1 MKHLWV
7 KASTEVFT
15 DGGKSIQY
23 ACEDFPGV
31 FVYSNAV
38 YIPHTYDNGRWLYR
52 SFAIETPLGFL
63 TKEFRTLK
71 EAERL
76 LRMEGLKMRIGVD
89 VALSQRDLQRLR
101 KLDRALDRKQRRA
114 R

>member
-7 KASTEVFT
+7 KTSTEVFE

-23 ACEDFPGV
+23 TCEDFPGV

-38 YIPHTYDNGRWLYR
+38 YIPHTYDNGKWLYR

-63 TKEFRTLK
+63 TKEFRTLM
-71 EAERL
+71 EAKAFVESGQLEKTIKAGQPALAEGERN
-76 LRMEGLKMRIGVD
+76 R
-89 VALSQRDLQRLR
+89 
-101 KLDRALDRKQRRA
+101 
-114 R
+114 

>member
-7 KASTEVFT
+7 KTSTEVFE

-23 ACEDFPGV
+23 TCEDFPGV

-63 TKEFRTLK
+63 AKEFRTLR
-71 EAERL
+71 EAKAFVESGQL
-76 LRMEGLKMRIGVD
+76 EKAIKAGQLELAEGR
-89 VALSQRDLQRLR
+89 S
-101 KLDRALDRKQRRA
+101 LDD
-114 R
+114 

>member
-7 KASTEVFT
+7 KASTEVFD

-23 ACEDFPGV
+23 TCEDFPGV

-38 YIPHTYDNGRWLYR
+38 YIPHAYDNGRWLYR

-63 TKEFRTLK
+63 TKEFRTLREAKAFVENGGFEDYEISK
-71 EAERL
+71 EEQH
-76 LRMEGLKMRIGVD
+76 E
-89 VALSQRDLQRLR
+89 
-101 KLDRALDRKQRRA
+101 
-114 R
+114 

>member
-7 KASTEVFT
+7 KVSTEEFE

-38 YIPHTYDNGRWLYR
+38 YIPHTHDNGRWLYR

-63 TKEFRTLK
+63 KKEFRTLRDAK
-71 EAERL
+71 AFVENG
-76 LRMEGLKMRIGVD
+76 GLENANRG
-89 VALSQRDLQRLR
+89 
-101 KLDRALDRKQRRA
+101 
-114 R
+114 

>member
-7 KASTEVFT
+7 KTSTEVFE

-23 ACEDFPGV
+23 TCEDFHGI

-63 TKEFRTLK
+63 TKEFRTLR
-71 EAERL
+71 EAKAFVESGQL
-76 LRMEGLKMRIGVD
+76 EKAIKAGQPALTEEEGNR
-89 VALSQRDLQRLR
+89 
-101 KLDRALDRKQRRA
+101 
-114 R
+114 

>member
-7 KASTEVFT
+7 KTSTEVFE

-23 ACEDFPGV
+23 TCEDFPGV

-38 YIPHTYDNGRWLYR
+38 YIPHANGNGKWLYR

-63 TKEFRTLK
+63 AKEFRTLR
-71 EAERL
+71 EAKAFVESGQL
-76 LRMEGLKMRIGVD
+76 EKAIKAGQPALAEGEEG
-89 VALSQRDLQRLR
+89 
-101 KLDRALDRKQRRA
+101 
-114 R
+114 

>member
-7 KASTEVFT
+7 KTSTEVFE

-23 ACEDFPGV
+23 TCEDFPGV

-38 YIPHTYDNGRWLYR
+38 YIPHSYDNGRWLYR

-63 TKEFRTLK
+63 TKEFRTLR
-71 EAERL
+71 EAKAFVESGQL
-76 LRMEGLKMRIGVD
+76 EKAIKAGQQALVEGEKHV
-89 VALSQRDLQRLR
+89 
-101 KLDRALDRKQRRA
+101 
-114 R
+114 

>member
-7 KASTEVFT
+7 KTSTEVFE

-23 ACEDFPGV
+23 TCEDFPGV

-63 TKEFRTLK
+63 AKEFRTLREAKAFVENGGFEDYEISK
-71 EAERL
+71 EEQHEEHDAAGDAARCG
-76 LRMEGLKMRIGVD
+76 MGL
-89 VALSQRDLQRLR
+89 
-101 KLDRALDRKQRRA
+101 
-114 R
+114 

>member
-7 KASTEVFT
+7 KTSTEVFE

-23 ACEDFPGV
+23 TCEDFPSV

-52 SFAIETPLGFL
+52 SFAIETPFGFL
-63 TKEFRTLK
+63 AKEFRTLR
-71 EAERL
+71 EAKAFVESGQLKKAIKAGQPALAEGERN
-76 LRMEGLKMRIGVD
+76 R
-89 VALSQRDLQRLR
+89 
-101 KLDRALDRKQRRA
+101 
-114 R
+114 

>member
-7 KASTEVFT
+7 KASTEVLD

-23 ACEDFPGV
+23 TCEDFPGV

-38 YIPHTYDNGRWLYR
+38 YIPKTNYNGKWLYR

-63 TKEFRTLK
+63 TKEFRTLR
-71 EAERL
+71 EAKAFVESG
-76 LRMEGLKMRIGVD
+76 GLENG
-89 VALSQRDLQRLR
+89 
-101 KLDRALDRKQRRA
+101 
-114 R
+114 

>member
-7 KASTEVFT
+7 KTSTEVFE

-23 ACEDFPGV
+23 TCEDFPGV

-63 TKEFRTLK
+63 TKEFRTLR
-71 EAERL
+71 EAKAFVESGQL
-76 LRMEGLKMRIGVD
+76 EKAIKAGQPALAEG
-89 VALSQRDLQRLR
+89 
-101 KLDRALDRKQRRA
+101 RRA
-114 R
+114 CDG

>member
-7 KASTEVFT
+7 KTSTEVFE

-23 ACEDFPGV
+23 TCEDFPGV

-63 TKEFRTLK
+63 AKEFRTLR
-71 EAERL
+71 EAKAFVESGQLEKAIKAGQPALTEGERN
-76 LRMEGLKMRIGVD
+76 R
-89 VALSQRDLQRLR
+89 
-101 KLDRALDRKQRRA
+101 
-114 R
+114 

>member
-7 KASTEVFT
+7 KTSTEVFE

-23 ACEDFPGV
+23 TCEDFPGV

-63 TKEFRTLK
+63 TKEFRTLR
-71 EAERL
+71 EAKAFVESGQLEKAIKAGQQAVAEVERN
-76 LRMEGLKMRIGVD
+76 R
-89 VALSQRDLQRLR
+89 
-101 KLDRALDRKQRRA
+101 
-114 R
+114 